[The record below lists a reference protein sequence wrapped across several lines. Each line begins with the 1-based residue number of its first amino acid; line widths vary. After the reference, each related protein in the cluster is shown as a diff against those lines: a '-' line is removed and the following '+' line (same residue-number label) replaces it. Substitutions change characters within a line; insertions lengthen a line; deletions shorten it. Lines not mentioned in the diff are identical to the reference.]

1 MLTKEQSIQYFLFGC
16 IPMRILLTLLP
27 LYLST
32 SLLFYYGLVLFTIAS
47 SFLYLY
53 FSNSR
58 LNAFEAGGT
67 TWWAN
72 FRLLHGLLYMGA
84 AIYSLQGQSIAWL
97 PLLLDTLL
105 GVGLFLHKHFG
116 YILI

>member
-1 MLTKEQSIQYFLFGC
+1 MLSENQSIRYFIFGC

-27 LYLST
+27 LYLRT
-32 SLLFYYGLVLFTIAS
+32 SWLFYYGLVLFTIAS

-53 FSNSR
+53 FANSR
-58 LNAFEAGGT
+58 LNAFEAGGN

-97 PLLLDTLL
+97 PLFIDTLL
-105 GVGLFLHKHFG
+105 GFGLFVHKHFG
-116 YILI
+116 YLSI